1 MAICRRPT
9 DVAEEESPQ
18 AVGCRQT
25 TTALTEPLPHTV
37 QSDAC
42 CAGEK
47 LFEMVEFLAPVPEA
61 VPAARRH
68 VTSVLD
74 ERGLGALSET
84 AALLTCE
91 LVSNAVKH
99 GSAGD
104 AGAKRERAQQIVLT
118 VRHEEAL
125 LIEVWDPG
133 SKGLHPRLHRAA
145 PHDEVGRGLHLV
157 DTLSSAWGHYAPAY
171 GGRAVWCEL
180 PSHCG
185 ESDSD
190 GETEAPGTA
199 DREGRLAPR

>member
-9 DVAEEESPQ
+9 DVAEEESPDV
-18 AVGCRQT
+18 VGCRQT
-25 TTALTEPLPHTV
+25 TTAFAERLPHDV
-37 QSDAC
+37 PADAC

-47 LFEMVEFLAPVPEA
+47 LFELVEFMAPIPEA

-118 VRHEEAL
+118 VRHEDSL

-133 SKGLHPRLHRAA
+133 SKGLHPRLQRAA

-157 DTLSSAWGHYAPAY
+157 DTLSRAWGHYAPAH

-180 PSHCG
+180 PSPGG
-185 ESDSD
+185 ESAQD
-190 GETEAPGTA
+190 GESEATGTA
-199 DREGRLAPR
+199 SREGRLAPR